1 MTQRFI
7 LLLLGIALQSFLFSA
22 QVSAV
27 SPRLKALMQKMTLI
41 DSHADTT
48 QLILA
53 EGYDL
58 GQRHNYGHVDI
69 PRMKE
74 AGMTAQFFSLNP
86 DSYVLTPL
94 QSIKRA
100 LQELD
105 AVVQEVRRHPDTVF
119 MAKSTEDILK
129 ARGQKKIA
137 VLLGIEGGHV
147 IDSDLRVLRQFH
159 ELGVRYMT
167 LTHFNNTDWADSST
181 APPRWNG
188 LNDLGRQI
196 VAEMNRLGM
205 MVDISHVSD
214 KTFYDTL
221 QVSRAPLIAS
231 HSSCRALCDHPR
243 NMSDEMLRALAKNGG
258 AVQINFF
265 AGYLDKSFFDE
276 RERTKAPWEARLAE
290 LKQKYVKDPKKLSE
304 ETRKIQDANKA
315 ELPKVSLSRCL
326 DHFMHA
332 IEVAGIDHVGL
343 GSDFD
348 GVSNLLPDG
357 LEDISKLP
365 DLLQGLMDRG
375 LSDSDLLKIAG
386 GNFMRVMREVEKVAG
401 P

>member
-1 MTQRFI
+1 MSLRLV
-7 LLLLGIALQSFLFSA
+7 LLVLGIALYPSLFCA
-22 QVSAV
+22 QPLGV
-27 SPRLKALMQKMTLI
+27 SPRLKALMRNMILI

-48 QLILA
+48 QLILE

-58 GQRHNYGHVDI
+58 SQRHDYAHVDI
-69 PRMKE
+69 PRMQE

-86 DSYVLTPL
+86 DSYALTPL
-94 QSIKRA
+94 QSIKRG

-105 AVVQEVRRHPDTVF
+105 AVVQEVRRHPDLAL
-119 MAKSTEDILK
+119 MAKSTEGILK
-129 ARGQKKIA
+129 ARSQKKIA

-147 IDSDLRVLRQFH
+147 IDSDLRVLRQFY

-181 APPRWNG
+181 ATPRWNG

-205 MVDISHVSD
+205 IVDISHVSD

-221 QVSRAPLIAS
+221 QVSKAPLIAS

-258 AVQINFF
+258 LVQINFF
-265 AGYLDKSFFDE
+265 AGYLDKLFLDE
-276 RERTKAPWEARLAE
+276 RERIKGPWEAKLAE
-290 LKQKYVKDPKKLSE
+290 LKKQYAKDPKKLSE
-304 ETRKIQDANKA
+304 ETRKIQNAHKA
-315 ELPKVSLSRCL
+315 QLPKVPLSKCL

-348 GVSNLLPDG
+348 GVSNLLPEG

-365 DLLQGLMDRG
+365 DLMQGLMNRG
-375 LSDSDLLKIAG
+375 LSDPDILKIAG
-386 GNFMRVMREVEKVAG
+386 GNLIRVMREVERVAG
-401 P
+401 Q